1 MRKQQNEGFQGS
13 PLPFPLCRNNET
25 HPARVVE
32 KPGWT
37 RDECFNSALLQFPEC
52 VKRAKRISLN
62 IPQLVAY
69 HSSSQLSLSI
79 KHTDIEVLINPF
91 KLLGLL
97 SPGCSKGLKAM
108 ETAAMS
114 HIYSTVYS
122 NKNKASYTVS
132 QQQRCKGGKSRDNY

>member
-1 MRKQQNEGFQGS
+1 MRKQQSEGFQGS
-13 PLPFPLCRNNET
+13 PLPFPLCGNNET
-25 HPARVVE
+25 HTACIVE

-37 RDECFNSALLQFPEC
+37 GDACFNSALLQFPEC
-52 VKRAKRISLN
+52 VRRAKRKSPN

-91 KLLGLL
+91 KL
-97 SPGCSKGLKAM
+97 SPSCDRGLKAM

-114 HIYSTVYS
+114 HIFSTVYS
-122 NKNKASYTVS
+122 NKNKASHTVS
-132 QQQRCKGGKSRDNY
+132 QQLGCKGGKSRDNY